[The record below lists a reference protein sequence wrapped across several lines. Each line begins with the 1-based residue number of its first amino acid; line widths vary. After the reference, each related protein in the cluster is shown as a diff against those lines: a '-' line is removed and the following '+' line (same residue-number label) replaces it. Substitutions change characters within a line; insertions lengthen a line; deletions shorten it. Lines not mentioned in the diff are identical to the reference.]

1 MGIKPITGE
10 FEMYRTFKIT
20 YRERGKEKE
29 AVISAFSKYDA
40 KKRFYRE
47 HDYAEI
53 IRIEEVEL

>member
-1 MGIKPITGE
+1 
-10 FEMYRTFKIT
+10 MYRTFKIT